1 MGYYYYDTPEGK
13 DCDKK
18 LFYVTKYA
26 VGGSLIY
33 STYNVLFY
41 PTKGYG
47 PTAARFAYNLFP
59 FLGAAVAFTTITCM
73 GASLRKKDS
82 YLNHAVAGAASGAII
97 GAWKNHL
104 PTGLGCAALGAVAG
118 SILKLS
124 VDEGWDFISPPTA
137 TKHLQ
142 AFPDSYLNDTTMV
155 RTTITPN
162 WTTK

>member
-26 VGGSLIY
+26 LGSSIVY

-59 FLGAAVAFTTITCM
+59 FLGAAVAFTTFTCA
-73 GASLRKKDS
+73 GANLRKKDD
-82 YLNHAVAGAASGAII
+82 YLNHMVAGAVSGSII
-97 GAWKNHL
+97 GAWRNSL
-104 PTGLGCAALGAVAG
+104 PTGLGLAAIGAVSGAV
-118 SILKLS
+118 LKLS
-124 VDEGWDFISPPTA
+124 VEEGWEFLPQPTVGREQ
-137 TKHLQ
+137 Q
-142 AFPDSYLNDTTMV
+142 AFPDSHLSDYTMV
-155 RTTITPN
+155 KTTIQPK
-162 WTTK
+162 WTT